1 MITRFGLTLGLLTA
15 QLTLASLYPGDG
27 RAFSPSVTGAGC
39 GVTSSDLIMAIIC
52 RPLRADLSTSRT
64 EVDMFC
70 GPRIGHYNLEVA
82 GSCFKMIN
90 RVSNYCNLFSLDARV
105 ENLIADI
112 PRLSQQARLKVEME
126 KMQEY
131 IYTFVEVLPYTFG
144 IFFIVR
150 INIDSELAFYK
161 KYFQF
166 VGQVLTGGS
175 SFPLNSL
182 GFLTAEIPGYWYE
195 LWAEVG
201 HQA

>member
-150 INIDSELAFYK
+150 INIDSELA
-161 KYFQF
+161 
-166 VGQVLTGGS
+166 L
-175 SFPLNSL
+175 
-182 GFLTAEIPGYWYE
+182 
-195 LWAEVG
+195 
-201 HQA
+201 